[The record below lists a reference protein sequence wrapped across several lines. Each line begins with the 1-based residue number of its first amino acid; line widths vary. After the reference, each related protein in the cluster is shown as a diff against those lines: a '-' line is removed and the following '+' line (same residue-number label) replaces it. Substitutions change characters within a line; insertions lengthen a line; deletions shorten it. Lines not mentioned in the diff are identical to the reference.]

1 MAVHRLDCLI
11 PGGDADK
18 NDVTSSCLIAA
29 LLQAILAFAVPL
41 PATAES
47 PKEDLLVGL
56 SMEELLDVEV
66 YSASKFAQKST
77 AAPASVTVITAAD
90 IRDYG
95 YRTLADLLR
104 SVRGLNISYDRN
116 YSYLGIRGFGRTGD
130 YNGRVL
136 LLVDGH
142 RLNDPVYDTAA
153 IGTELALDLDLID
166 KVEIVRG
173 PGSSIYGSN
182 AVFGIV
188 NIITKSGGDL
198 SGVEA
203 AAAIASYGT
212 DQERL
217 SWGAEQENGIEILLS
232 ATRYRSDGQDL
243 FFPEF
248 GATAHNLD
256 FDRYDSLFGKLD
268 YAGVTLSGAWAN
280 RTKGFPTAAYST
292 LFDNPDAESLDGYG
306 YVNLGYRGDVGE
318 RWELNAHLSYGRYV
332 FEGIYPY
339 IYTAG
344 DPVTLNKDDVR
355 ASWWGAEAR
364 LVGQLRGHRLVAGAE
379 YQENRQLDQ
388 ANFDIAPYELYL
400 DDKRSS
406 TRSGLYLQDEA
417 TLKPGLLLNA
427 GVRYDYYTTFGST
440 LNPRLA
446 LIWSP
451 RSATTIK
458 GLYGTAFRAPN
469 SYELYY
475 EVDPQKAN
483 PDLEPE
489 EVTSYEVVI
498 EHYYRSDLRLT
509 ASAYYNRI
517 DQLIDQ
523 VLDPADDMLVFVNQ
537 GAARAHGLEFE
548 VERLWRQGKRLR
560 ASYAW
565 QQAEDAATGE
575 RLVNSPEH
583 LAKLNFAAPLADNGW
598 LGGLEL
604 QYTGSRKTLAGD
616 TAGAYLLTNLTLVN
630 DSMTKGLQLS
640 ASVYNL
646 FNGHYADPGGA
657 ELIHDSGVT
666 LDTVSGDGRNYRLK
680 ASYRF

>member
-1 MAVHRLDCLI
+1 
-11 PGGDADK
+11 
-18 NDVTSSCLIAA
+18 
-29 LLQAILAFAVPL
+29 
-41 PATAES
+41 
-47 PKEDLLVGL
+47 
-56 SMEELLDVEV
+56 
-66 YSASKFAQKST
+66 
-77 AAPASVTVITAAD
+77 
-90 IRDYG
+90 
-95 YRTLADLLR
+95 
-104 SVRGLNISYDRN
+104 
-116 YSYLGIRGFGRTGD
+116 
-130 YNGRVL
+130 
-136 LLVDGH
+136 
-142 RLNDPVYDTAA
+142 
-153 IGTELALDLDLID
+153 
-166 KVEIVRG
+166 
-173 PGSSIYGSN
+173 
-182 AVFGIV
+182 
-188 NIITKSGGDL
+188 
-198 SGVEA
+198 
-203 AAAIASYGT
+203 
-212 DQERL
+212 
-217 SWGAEQENGIEILLS
+217 
-232 ATRYRSDGQDL
+232 
-243 FFPEF
+243 
-248 GATAHNLD
+248 
-256 FDRYDSLFGKLD
+256 
-268 YAGVTLSGAWAN
+268 
-280 RTKGFPTAAYST
+280 
-292 LFDNPDAESLDGYG
+292 
-306 YVNLGYRGDVGE
+306 
-318 RWELNAHLSYGRYV
+318 
-332 FEGIYPY
+332 
-339 IYTAG
+339 
-344 DPVTLNKDDVR
+344 
-355 ASWWGAEAR
+355 
-364 LVGQLRGHRLVAGAE
+364 LRGHRLVAGAE